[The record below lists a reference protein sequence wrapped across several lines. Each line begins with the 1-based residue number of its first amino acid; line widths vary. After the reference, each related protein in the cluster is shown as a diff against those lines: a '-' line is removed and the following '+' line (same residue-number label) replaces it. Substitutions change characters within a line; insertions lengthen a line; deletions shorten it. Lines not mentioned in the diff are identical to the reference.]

1 MLKKISTVALAGLI
15 SLPGI
20 AFAGAG
26 GPDRVTELERQM
38 AEMTKMFNAQMET
51 MRTEISTLKSQNVEL
66 GKEMSVNSEAVK
78 KDGVALDWAKK
89 VRMGG
94 ELTFR
99 GYNLQNVWDFN
110 DKSDGDRRDLF
121 RTKGSLWGTFK
132 ATDDVTFKVQ
142 LTDQTWGEGVTYN
155 QSSLS
160 ATDSAMDNASNK
172 VFLDNAY
179 VHVNHL
185 LDLPVEGTFGRQN
198 VIYGSGFVVLDGQ
211 SQFASTSIYFDGV
224 KLRWNITDQMM
235 LDGLYLKDQE
245 NNVSNG
251 VVNSTGGTGDDI
263 TLSGF
268 YFTNKKCP
276 ITGMQQE
283 LYALNRNDEAIGKD
297 IWMYGVRLSD
307 KLANGFDYS
316 LEGAFQ
322 TGKATRTQDQEAFGT
337 KLDAG
342 YTFKDVAWTPRP
354 YVNYTYLSGDGDPND
369 NKNKQWDVFYGG
381 WPQWGDLL
389 AWKFLNLKSSPTTN
403 ANNLKSVYSSFDNYS
418 TTVGEAIYSNLQMMT
433 FGTSANITP
442 KFSANLSYSLLSFN
456 ETNPG
461 VDDDFGNYYQATLK
475 YQYNKELSFS
485 IYAAMIDPGKAFTT
499 NDKATEVY
507 WETQYKF

>member
-51 MRTEISTLKSQNVEL
+51 MRTEISTLKTQNVEL
-66 GKEMSVNSEAVK
+66 GKEMSVNAEAAK

-89 VRMGG
+89 LTMGG
-94 ELTFR
+94 EVTFR

-110 DKSDGDRRDLF
+110 DNVDADNRDLF
-121 RTKGSLWGTFK
+121 RLKGSLSATYK
-132 ATDDVTFKVQ
+132 ATDDVTAKVQ
-142 LTDQTWGEGVTYN
+142 LTDQTWGEGVTYD

-160 ATDSAMDNASNK
+160 ATDSAMDNNSNK

-179 VHVNHL
+179 INVKHL

-198 VIYGSGFVVLDGQ
+198 VVYGSGFVLLDGQ

-235 LDGLYLKDQE
+235 FDGLYMKDQE
-245 NNVSNG
+245 NKVSNG
-251 VVNSTGGTGDDI
+251 VNFGGGDDI

-283 LYALNRNDEAIGKD
+283 LYALNRNDETIGKD
-297 IWMYGVRLSD
+297 IWMYGARLSD
-307 KLANGFDYS
+307 KMANGFDYS
-316 LEGAFQ
+316 LEGALQ
-322 TGKATRTQDQEAFGT
+322 TGKATSSEDQEAFGT

-369 NKNKQWDVFYGG
+369 GKNEQWDVFYGG

-389 AWKFLNLKSSPTTN
+389 AWKFLNLKKDATTN
-403 ANNLKSVYSSFDNYS
+403 VNNLKSVYTSFDNYS

-485 IYAAMIDPGKAFTT
+485 IYAAMIDPGNAFTT